1 MRTIETE
8 NVQFRRFVFAS
19 RRYAREKER
28 ALSSVIRER
37 ETSARVPSRSGFKS
51 PEGFLP
57 SPRLDP
63 SPIARVPPR
72 ARPPARS
79 LERARVRDINS
90 RARAPS
96 SIPRARPHDPA
107 RRRVIRHHDAR
118 SVDRDRR
125 CREIKSIHG
134 CRREIEIEIATR
146 DAHLSTSMLN
156 VFSAI
161 GAMIFG
167 MNR

>member
-1 MRTIETE
+1 M
-8 NVQFRRFVFAS
+8 
-19 RRYAREKER
+19 
-28 ALSSVIRER
+28 
-37 ETSARVPSRSGFKS
+37 
-51 PEGFLP
+51 
-57 SPRLDP
+57 
-63 SPIARVPPR
+63 
-72 ARPPARS
+72 
-79 LERARVRDINS
+79 RDINS

-167 MNR
+167 MNRWTRACRSDDARRDDGWDASRARGPFFSGPSVRKVVGFTSVYTTTLACDVRTRWRARSHSFRAVLSGKVRVTFQWVFVRIIVDS